1 MLSIVAIWM
10 YKVQRADLTSHVIR
24 KLLRLCCVDQSGM
37 SIQILPEPR
46 DTFFIKLRLYRKH
59 LLSKEFLKFSNTIKC
74 YYFKTRYD
82 LVLNYIQMSGKIKI
96 GLFWVNSATVH
107 SRRLLPFL
115 RDVLISLVKKARRA
129 IDTWCMFSSSAS
141 LAFTAVIMHFRR
153 LLLPLSRPWFWPRF
167 TRKNNKVRI

>member
-1 MLSIVAIWM
+1 MNW
-10 YKVQRADLTSHVIR
+10 
-24 KLLRLCCVDQSGM
+24 
-37 SIQILPEPR
+37 
-46 DTFFIKLRLYRKH
+46 
-59 LLSKEFLKFSNTIKC
+59 
-74 YYFKTRYD
+74 
-82 LVLNYIQMSGKIKI
+82 KIII

-153 LLLPLSRPWFWPRF
+153 LLLPLSRPWFWPRSSGKIAKYIDRRLF
-167 TRKNNKVRI
+167 VCLFYPTAVIMHFRWLLLPLSRPWFWNYIVEFKLPSLHCHCGFRQILISYCKESNAMQKEYFFVQKMFLGNHLKVSGPE

>member
-1 MLSIVAIWM
+1 MLTIVAIWM
-10 YKVQRADLTSHVIR
+10 YIENICFQKSSWSFPIPLKVTTLKQDMILF
-24 KLLRLCCVDQSGM
+24 
-37 SIQILPEPR
+37 SIIQ
-46 DTFFIKLRLYRKH
+46 
-59 LLSKEFLKFSNTIKC
+59 C
-74 YYFKTRYD
+74 
-82 LVLNYIQMSGKIKI
+82 IQMSWKIII

-107 SRRLLPFL
+107 TRRLLPFL

-167 TRKNNKVRI
+167 TRKNRKVRI